1 MSYHILFWM
10 LCAVIAANILVVAIA
25 ITRAYRKERGF
36 GTLCSGRTSVRS
48 GGRAPWLLGEA
59 SATSVMKK

>member
-25 ITRAYRKERGF
+25 ITRAYRNERGF
-36 GTLCSGRTSVRS
+36 GTLRSGRTSVRS

-59 SATSVMKK
+59 SATLVTKK